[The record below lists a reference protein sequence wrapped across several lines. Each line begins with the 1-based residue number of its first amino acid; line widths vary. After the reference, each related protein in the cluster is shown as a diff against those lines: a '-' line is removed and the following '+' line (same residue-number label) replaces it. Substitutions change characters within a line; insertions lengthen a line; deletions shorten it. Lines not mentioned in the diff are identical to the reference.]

1 MGNNIKE
8 NIAKWADEQGDK
20 LEQLIIDKIN
30 DPEVRTKVINKWN
43 DSVNIPILN
52 EKTEE
57 RIFSAIYDTV
67 VDVLEGV
74 IKK

>member
-8 NIAKWADEQGDK
+8 NITKWADEQAEK
-20 LEQLIIDKIN
+20 LEQLVIDKIN